1 MNGQETY
8 EKMLNVTSSLE
19 NTNIKDILFLLIRMA
34 KIKMTGYIQSM
45 LVKIKKKKTV
55 LSFTTCRQMF

>member
-45 LVKIKKKKTV
+45 LVKN
-55 LSFTTCRQMF
+55 